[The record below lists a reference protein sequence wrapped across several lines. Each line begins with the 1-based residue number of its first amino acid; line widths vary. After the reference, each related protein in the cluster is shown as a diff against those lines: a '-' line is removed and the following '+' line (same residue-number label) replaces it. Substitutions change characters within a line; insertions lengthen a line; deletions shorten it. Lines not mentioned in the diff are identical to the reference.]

1 MKNIDLYKIYY
12 YNDNGSIVPARII
25 AQTDRF
31 LHIQLSNKK
40 RIMIPYNELYNS
52 KLEAYNHILQQAKI
66 EALYKDYVEPTF
78 T

>member
-40 RIMIPYNELYNS
+40 RIMIPYNQLYNS
-52 KLEAYNHILQQAKI
+52 KLEAYNYILQQAKI